1 MFGRL
6 QKFLKNE
13 NLDLALFFNSDANIT
28 YFADVKVDTACLAI
42 PASGRPLLFVPG
54 FEAERLA
61 KLSKIKVVKVG
72 SGFLKDVHKFFPA
85 RKIGII
91 PGLISYSQAHSIQS
105 GWNARL
111 VNIEDFCKK
120 LRAVK
125 SRDEI
130 SRITKACAITDCL
143 FGELCAHMHLFET
156 ELDVANFLKLR
167 IGQLGLETSFP
178 PIIASGKNGAVPHH
192 IPSDSK
198 LKGFTVIDFGI
209 VYRNYCSDITRTVF
223 FGVPSEKDRK
233 VYQNLLKIQ
242 EQCVKKAL
250 PGVKLEELSE
260 FAQKSVGKTMIHRVG
275 HSLGIEV
282 HDVQPKPFILE
293 SGSVITIE
301 PGTYPGKFGIRIE
314 DDVLITEKA
323 PVLLTQS
330 PKNLIVIERKV

>member
-1 MFGRL
+1 MFGSL
-6 QKFLKNE
+6 QKFLQRE

-28 YFADVKVDTACLAI
+28 YFADVKTDLGCLAI
-42 PASGRPLLFVPG
+42 PASGKALLFVPG

-61 KLSKIKVVKVG
+61 KLSRIKVVKVG
-72 SGFLKDVHKFFPA
+72 SGFLKDVHKLFPG
-85 RKIGII
+85 KNIGII

-105 GWNARL
+105 EWNARL

-125 SRDEI
+125 SHDEI
-130 SRITKACAITDCL
+130 RRITKACAITDAL
-143 FGELCAHMHLFET
+143 FAEVCSVMHLFKT

-167 IGQLGLETSFP
+167 ISQLGLETSFP
-178 PIIASGKNGAVPHH
+178 PIVASGKNGAVPHH
-192 IPSDSK
+192 IPSNAK

-209 VYRNYCSDITRTVF
+209 IYKNYCSDITRTVF
-223 FGVPSEKDRK
+223 FGVPSAKDRK

-242 EQCVKKAL
+242 AQCVRKAL
-250 PGVKLEELSE
+250 VGAKLEELSE

-282 HDVQPKPFILE
+282 HDVQPRPFVLE
-293 SGSVITIE
+293 AGNVITIE

-314 DDVLITEKA
+314 DDVLITEKG
-323 PVLLTQS
+323 PVLLTKS
-330 PKNLIVIERKV
+330 PKNLRVFGRKV